1 MVLEKLTKFTVLNS
15 EHLIFIFGGQNKRK
29 KKKKGDKNKKKKTPE
44 KEFFSNDVTSDSTDT
59 VTNDTYR
66 KRS

>member
-15 EHLIFIFGGQNKRK
+15 EHLIFIFGGQTKRK
-29 KKKKGDKNKKKKTPE
+29 KKKKADNNKNKNTPKKDSVT
-44 KEFFSNDVTSDSTDT
+44 NDVTSDSTDT